1 MKKTVLL
8 LVGLLCLGL
17 ISCGT
22 TRDDPIDTS
31 IGTKQETTPQVTVG
45 NQNTDANTEP
55 ITETEPETEIHTH
68 SYGEWVVIQNPD
80 CYENGLQ
87 SRSCA
92 CGDEQTEEI
101 LTDGHTVVTIP
112 GITPTCTNIG
122 LSDIEVCSVCGYEF
136 GQLKTLKPTGHTLV
150 TDLAKAPSCTES
162 GLTEGKHCSVCGYVS
177 VPQEVLDNA
186 HEVPSWTVHQQPT
199 LIEAGSRSG
208 VCTLCDE
215 TVHQTLEPLYSQ
227 GLAYTIRADGTCEIT
242 GIGTCTDTVLSIP
255 PSIEGY
261 RPTVINFH
269 AFANNTDLT
278 AVILPNTMKDIRDY
292 AFIGCSNLTSIILP
306 DSIVSIG
313 SSAFT
318 DCVQLAS
325 VTIPKSVA
333 EIGNNPFPGCIG
345 LTEILVD
352 PENQHYSSFDGAL
365 YNADQT
371 TLISAPGGKS
381 QIAFSSTVTVID
393 TNAFRG
399 CTNLASITIP
409 DQVTAIES
417 MAFLNCT
424 GLSSLTIG
432 SGVTTIGRSAFQ
444 NCSALKTVV
453 IPDSVTSVHR
463 HAFKTCSSLTSLII
477 GDGVVTI
484 GEAAFEE
491 CPNLL
496 SVTIGTSVTQI
507 DLFAFEDSTHLV
519 EVINHSIL
527 ELPGSSFPAN
537 GGVAD
542 YALEIHNSESKL
554 INADGYIFYPYNG
567 TYYLVAYM
575 GNDTHLV
582 LPQDCQGQP
591 YVIHDYAFS
600 NSIELQS
607 VIIPDSVTSIG
618 KRAFMECRNL
628 TSVTIGNGVTAI
640 GELAFA
646 TCTSLE
652 SLTIG
657 SSITEIGSYA
667 FRHCNQ
673 LTTIL
678 LPESLTFIGSSA
690 FESCTALT
698 SIIIPDNVTIIEGA
712 AFNECTSLASVNLG
726 NGVTS
731 LGGGVFDRCKSLTSI
746 YIPAS
751 VTEIAETVFTEC
763 TALTAI
769 TVDPENPN
777 YCSVGGALYNK
788 DATVLVCYPA
798 AADEINLPAG
808 VTTIGY
814 SSFDSCKNLT
824 FLVLPEGVTSIHARA
839 FNECSNLTGIVI
851 PKSATEIQDMAFY
864 HCRNLRD
871 IYYVGTQDEWFAI
884 QKSFSWDD
892 YMGDYSSNDYTL
904 HYNYQP
910 A

>member
-17 ISCGT
+17 ISCGA

-31 IGTKQETTPQVTVG
+31 VGTKQETTPQVTVG
-45 NQNTDANTEP
+45 NHDTDANTEP
-55 ITETEPETEIHTH
+55 ITETKAETEIHTH

-101 LTDGHTVVTIP
+101 PTEGHIIVILP
-112 GITPTCTNIG
+112 GTPPTCTEIG
-122 LSDIEVCSVCGYEF
+122 VSDIEVCSVCDREF
-136 GQLKTLKPTGHTLV
+136 GKRKTLKPTGHTMV
-150 TDLAKAPSCTES
+150 TDPAKEPSCAES

-177 VPQEVLDNA
+177 VPQEVLENA
-186 HEVPSWTVHQQPT
+186 HEVPAWTVIQQPA
-199 LIEAGSRSG
+199 LGVAGSQSG
-208 VCTLCDE
+208 ICDLCGE
-215 TVHQTLEPLYSQ
+215 TVYQTLEPLYSQ
-227 GLAYTIRADGTCEIT
+227 GLAYTIRADDTCEIT
-242 GIGTCTDTVLSIP
+242 GIGTCTDTVLVIP
-255 PSIEGY
+255 PSIDGY
-261 RPTVINFH
+261 RPTVINFY
-269 AFANNTDLT
+269 AFANHTDLT
-278 AVILPNTMKDIRDY
+278 TVIIPNTMQDIRDY
-292 AFIGCSNLTSIILP
+292 AFIGCSNLTSVIIP
-306 DSIVSIG
+306 DGVVSIG
-313 SSAFT
+313 SDSFT
-318 DCVQLAS
+318 GCEQLTS
-325 VTIPKSVA
+325 VTLPKSVA
-333 EIGNNPFPGCIG
+333 EIGDNPFSGCIG

-352 PENQHYSSFDGAL
+352 LENQHYSSFDGAL
-365 YNADQT
+365 YDANQT

-393 TNAFRG
+393 TSAFRG

-453 IPDSVTSVHR
+453 IPDSVTSVHM
-463 HAFKTCSSLTSLII
+463 HAFKTCNSLTSLVI
-477 GDGVVTI
+477 GDGVATI

-496 SVTIGTSVTQI
+496 SVTIGNSVTQI
-507 DLFAFEDSTHLV
+507 DRFAFGDSTRLV
-519 EVINHSIL
+519 EVINHSVL
-527 ELPGSSFPAN
+527 ELPGRGNTN
-537 GGVAD
+537 GDVAD
-542 YALEIHNSESKL
+542 YALEIHNGESKL
-554 INADGYIFYPYNG
+554 INADGYIFYPYDG
-567 TYYLVAYM
+567 ICYLVAYM

-600 NSIELQS
+600 NSAELQS
-607 VIIPDSVTSIG
+607 VIIPDNVTAIG
-618 KRAFMECRNL
+618 KRAFMECRSL
-628 TSVTIGNGVTAI
+628 TSVTIGNGVTTI

-646 TCTSLE
+646 TCTNLE

-657 SSITEIGSYA
+657 SSVTEIGNYA

-678 LPESLTFIGSSA
+678 LPENLTFIGSSA

-698 SIIIPDNVTIIEGA
+698 SIVIPNNVTIIEGA

-731 LGGGVFDRCKSLTSI
+731 LGYGVFNRCKSLTSI

-751 VTEIAETVFTEC
+751 AIEIGETIFTEC
-763 TALTAI
+763 TALTSI

-777 YCSVGGALYNK
+777 YCSVDGALYNK

-798 AADEINLPAG
+798 AADEINLPAS
-808 VTTIGY
+808 VITIGY
-814 SSFDSCKNLT
+814 SAFDSCKGLT
-824 FLVLPEGVTSIHARA
+824 FLTLPEGITCISSRA
-839 FNECSNLTGIVI
+839 FSECSGLTGIVI
-851 PKSATEIQDMAFY
+851 PKSVTEIQDYAFY
-864 HCRNLRD
+864 QCTNLHD

-884 QKSFSWDD
+884 QKTFSWDD
-892 YMGDYSSNDYTL
+892 FIGYSSEDYTL
-904 HYNYQP
+904 HYSYQP
-910 A
+910 E